1 LVIITFLASGCF
13 YTANAQDN
21 AVLPDS
27 SLRLLNDSSA
37 LNDTIPHQDTNY
49 TPFIVRDIVIVGNKK
64 TKPQIILREI
74 PFKSG
79 DHVSLQNLVAQFET
93 ARIRLMNTVLFHEV
107 IVALKA
113 FDGYNVDV
121 LVEVKERWYLF
132 PIPYLKPVDR
142 NLNQWVVE
150 NNLSLERVN
159 YGLKLLYNNFT
170 GFNDKLNVWLI
181 NGYTKQLQFSYDRL
195 YIDKQLKWGLNLK
208 MAVGKNREVNYNT
221 IDNKQVFY
229 KDQNN
234 FIRSFFRTSAEV
246 TYRKKIYTRHYMGVA
261 YTQERVSDTIVG
273 LNPAYFKDGKKDLR
287 FPELYYT
294 MTYFDVDYIPYPTRG
309 YAAEVTLNK
318 KGFNSAINLWQ
329 LTLKG
334 AANYTLAQK
343 LYLNLRANGVLK
355 LPFRQPFFNQQFM
368 GYGDMVMQGYEYY
381 VIDGVAGGIFKTT
394 ITKEFLNFNIGIPKN
409 RFGSATRIP
418 VRMFAKVFGNA
429 GYVHNP
435 QPGANPLTN
444 KMLYSGGFGID
455 VLTLYDFTLKLEWSF
470 NQLGENGIYLHNR
483 KSYF

>member
-1 LVIITFLASGCF
+1 MVIITFLASGCF

-208 MAVGKNREVNYNT
+208 IAVGKNREVNYNT

-287 FPELYYT
+287 FPEVYYT
-294 MTYFDVDYIPYPTRG
+294 MTYFDVDYITYPTRG
-309 YAAEVTLNK
+309 
-318 KGFNSAINLWQ
+318 
-329 LTLKG
+329 
-334 AANYTLAQK
+334 
-343 LYLNLRANGVLK
+343 
-355 LPFRQPFFNQQFM
+355 
-368 GYGDMVMQGYEYY
+368 
-381 VIDGVAGGIFKTT
+381 
-394 ITKEFLNFNIGIPKN
+394 
-409 RFGSATRIP
+409 
-418 VRMFAKVFGNA
+418 
-429 GYVHNP
+429 
-435 QPGANPLTN
+435 
-444 KMLYSGGFGID
+444 
-455 VLTLYDFTLKLEWSF
+455 
-470 NQLGENGIYLHNR
+470 
-483 KSYF
+483 